1 MPYNYDELK
10 VMGEEQLRTLAD
22 SLEVK
27 DTKKISNKEDL
38 AFAILDRQA
47 VLESQKP
54 SEPKPKKR
62 GWLRSAGR
70 LNPARS
76 KAIS

>member
-27 DTKKISNKEDL
+27 DTKKISNKD
-38 AFAILDRQA
+38 ICN
-47 VLESQKP
+47 V
-54 SEPKPKKR
+54 
-62 GWLRSAGR
+62 
-70 LNPARS
+70 N
-76 KAIS
+76 